1 MRKPIPNCGKNVLF
15 PLNNLYTITS
25 QYKIEQNKKHLYNNV
40 QFLII
45 NFEKFLHKIFA
56 YDT

>member
-1 MRKPIPNCGKNVLF
+1 M
-15 PLNNLYTITS
+15 NNFYTITS